1 MLRYLVHDG
10 HGGEGHEV
18 LDGVAHQLQ
27 REQEGE
33 RLVRLPEH
41 RRVSAHQ
48 ILLHRGKSRDQ
59 FPHFN
64 ATSLCKNFVG
74 IQCKFVYGKFSS

>member
-1 MLRYLVHDG
+1 MTNAETLRYLVHDG

-41 RRVSAHQ
+41 RRVPAHQ
-48 ILLHRGKSRDQ
+48 
-59 FPHFN
+59 N
-64 ATSLCKNFVG
+64 
-74 IQCKFVYGKFSS
+74 

>member
-1 MLRYLVHDG
+1 MTNAETYEVYLVHDG

-18 LDGVAHQLQ
+18 LEGVPHQLQ

-41 RRVSAHQ
+41 RRVPAH
-48 ILLHRGKSRDQ
+48 
-59 FPHFN
+59 
-64 ATSLCKNFVG
+64 ATPQRINYIEESQELEFLNNLWG
-74 IQCKFVYGKFSS
+74 LGTE